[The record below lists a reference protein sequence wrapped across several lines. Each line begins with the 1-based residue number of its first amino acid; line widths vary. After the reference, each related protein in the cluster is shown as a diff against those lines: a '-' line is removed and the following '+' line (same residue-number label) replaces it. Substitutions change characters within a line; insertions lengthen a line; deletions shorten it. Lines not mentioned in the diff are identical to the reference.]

1 MSLVAIVLINLVI
14 VIGGG
19 ETGDV
24 VAEKLKKTG
33 KQLDRI
39 EKNSEKETKI
49 NVNVKPVINF
59 NPIIKV
65 KPIIKNVNGNTNGTK
80 VNK

>member
-1 MSLVAIVLINLVI
+1 MSFIAIVLINLII
-14 VIGGG
+14 VVGGG

-49 NVNVKPVINF
+49 NVNVNPVINF
-59 NPIIKV
+59 NPTIKV
-65 KPIIKNVNGNTNGTK
+65 KPVIINKTSNGNETQVK
-80 VNK
+80 

>member
-1 MSLVAIVLINLVI
+1 MSFVAIVLINLII
-14 VIGGG
+14 VVGGG

-65 KPIIKNVNGNTNGTK
+65 KPTIINKNSNGNKTDVK
-80 VNK
+80 

>member
-1 MSLVAIVLINLVI
+1 MSFVAIVLINLII
-14 VIGGG
+14 VVGGG

-65 KPIIKNVNGNTNGTK
+65 NPTIINKNSNGNKTDVK
-80 VNK
+80 